1 MDEMKAETSQSD
13 VLINQLQQQLA
24 DALEKHNNHISQ
36 VSLDDS
42 ASSSAMHERHQQSI
56 VEKEKQMEEL
66 HLRHTADL
74 QSLKHEH
81 ELELQSL
88 KTFEGA
94 QRNEWM
100 AGLARQDVNETTPLI
115 TVTAAKDSDLVDG
128 QEVTTDL
135 AVQTKA
141 NDALTSV
148 EKVLALF

>member
-1 MDEMKAETSQSD
+1 MDEMKAEKSQSD

-36 VSLDDS
+36 VSLDHS

-94 QRNEWM
+94 QRNE
-100 AGLARQDVNETTPLI
+100 LTT
-115 TVTAAKDSDLVDG
+115 AKDSDLVHG
-128 QEVTTDL
+128 QEVTTDI

-141 NDALTSV
+141 KDALTSV
-148 EKVLALF
+148 EEILALF